1 LIYKLPL
8 TIGNTTFESEFRL
21 VERNDLLFDIIICY
35 ETIIENYLFINPVT
49 FELCKIN
56 SNLESNELKN
66 LFKEVKEKYK
76 LWDVIE
82 KLEELDRSDERKELK
97 QGEIV
102 NLLLYTEQSNSSVSE
117 DESKQINFKEVNEV
131 KIFNYHKDEDL
142 KIGRREVILDGI
154 CGKAIGICN
163 KRIIK
168 KIRELLKMYDDV
180 LALSSDDLG
189 KSKLLPH
196 SIQLRKI
203 VNQLNNALIDYPKQR
218 LIY

>member
-117 DESKQINFKEVNEV
+117 DESKQINFKEVN
-131 KIFNYHKDEDL
+131 
-142 KIGRREVILDGI
+142 
-154 CGKAIGICN
+154 
-163 KRIIK
+163 
-168 KIRELLKMYDDV
+168 
-180 LALSSDDLG
+180 
-189 KSKLLPH
+189 LP
-196 SIQLRKI
+196 
-203 VNQLNNALIDYPKQR
+203 
-218 LIY
+218 